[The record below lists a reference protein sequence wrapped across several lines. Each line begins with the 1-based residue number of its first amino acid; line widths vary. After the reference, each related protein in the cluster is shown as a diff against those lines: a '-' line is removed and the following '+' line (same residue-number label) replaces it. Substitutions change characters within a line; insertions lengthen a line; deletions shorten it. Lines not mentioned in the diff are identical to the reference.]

1 MTITSWVISNE
12 GRAVIF
18 DILSWLFLLSGGFF
32 LLVGGI
38 GVLRMPDLFTRMHA
52 AGMTDTLGTGLMI
65 IGMLLQAGFTLI
77 SVKLLLILIFTFF
90 ASPTA
95 THALAQAALSVG
107 IKPQLVED
115 RRPKDDAGE
124 PS

>member
-1 MTITSWVISNE
+1 MILDIFSWFFI
-12 GRAVIF
+12 
-18 DILSWLFLLSGGFF
+18 LSGGFF

-52 AGMTDTLGTGLMI
+52 AGMTDTLGSGLMI
-65 IGMLLQAGFTLI
+65 IGMMLQAGFTLI
-77 SVKLLLILIFTFF
+77 TVKLLLILVFTFF

-95 THALAQAALSVG
+95 THALAQAAISVG
-107 IKPQLVED
+107 IKPQLEED

-124 PS
+124 VP